1 VDGAACCI
9 CLYCAFHP
17 FAVCV
22 ARIFPPPV
30 RFIGVVLSPLCMVT
44 EFCERGNLF
53 DLLHNRDIPLPWPLR
68 KKMALDAAKGMAC
81 A

>member
-1 VDGAACCI
+1 MNSRKYNDTSM
-9 CLYCAFHP
+9 YHAFP
-17 FAVCV
+17 SSL
-22 ARIFPPPV
+22 RPSI
-30 RFIGVVLSPLCMVT
+30 IGVVLSPLCMVT

>member
-1 VDGAACCI
+1 MFISLSLCMVHVI
-9 CLYCAFHP
+9 S
-17 FAVCV
+17 
-22 ARIFPPPV
+22 PPV